1 MLHRKPIRFTLIAFA
16 IVAVLLATTMGM
28 VWHTHVHTS
37 DANCVFCHLNHQ
49 PITNALSFAPAL
61 PKFGVVR
68 AQPQNQ
74 ESIAAQNPVF
84 SRVPA
89 RAPPAV

>member
-16 IVAVLLATTMGM
+16 ILAVLFATTLGM

-49 PITNALSFAPAL
+49 PITNALSFTPAL

-68 AQPQNQ
+68 AQRQSQ
-74 ESIAAQNPVF
+74 ESVVAQTSVF
-84 SRVPA
+84 FRVPA
-89 RAPPAV
+89 RAPPAL